1 MIYTFYSYK
10 GGVGRSMALANVAEL
25 FYRAGLKVL
34 MIDWDLEAPGL
45 ERFFPIDYE
54 DFYTKPGLMDL
65 LLEYKRQMSEEDL
78 SVMDESDEL
87 PFQKP
92 QEFFFDIYPDSVS
105 EGKLWLLSA
114 GKRSKDNFKQY
125 INAVNNFDWLDF
137 YKTWVGERYFDWLS
151 EQFKAVADVI
161 FIDSR
166 TGLSEMGRVCAYQF
180 TDVIVMLTTASQQS
194 LDGTLQM
201 LSEFK
206 SPKVKEVRGYVLDV
220 MVVPARVEY
229 SESNYLDSYQEEF
242 IELFKKHIP
251 QKLGSRPD
259 RLWQLCIPYVPKYAY
274 KERLAI
280 YEKDKEHAKKIVDAF
295 SKLASALSVLADEG
309 SRIRQAMP
317 ETQIELGLGQETVTR
332 IQVTPDIFVID
343 NNTYIESKPHFS
355 DWGNAPD
362 VNIFLGRAIELNE
375 LETWIIQDRCRMVAI
390 LGMGG
395 IGKTNF
401 SLKLSQNIHDEFD
414 YVIWRSLINAP
425 PVNEILMEIIK
436 YLSNQEVVIE
446 NNLDHQ
452 LSQLLSHLRSN
463 RCLLILDNIETIL
476 QGGERVGQYRNEYQ
490 DYGQFFKLVGET
502 LHQSCLLLTSREV
515 PPEIDLLAGDKFLV
529 RSWELRGLNF
539 LEGQE
544 YFNIF
549 GKFFGQDGEWQKLI
563 EFYDGNPLA
572 LELAA
577 RYVNEQFSGNITNFL
592 REGLPV
598 FAGLKDLLDWHFHRL
613 SEDEKEILYWLA
625 INRESISVKE
635 LIEDVIDQQQNSK
648 VRSNIQSLRRR
659 FPLGGNQ
666 DFSLTVQPVILE
678 YLTEK
683 LIDEVCQE
691 VETCEIKLFNNHA
704 LIKATAKDYIRN
716 IQIRLIL
723 NPIIDKLLTIFN
735 DRNSIGNRFLDI
747 ILKLRESFSLQS
759 GYAAGNILNLLCQIN
774 LRQERLRQIKIDLS
788 NYDFSGLV
796 IRQAYLQDMEL
807 HKVNFKNS
815 TLTKVVFTEYF
826 SSILSVAFHPDGKI
840 LATGDADGEI
850 HLWSADTL
858 QPLLRIKAHNSW
870 VRSVVFSPDGNILAS
885 GSDDQLVK
893 LWNTSKIETLKT
905 IELLR
910 PPFKGHTYRVRS
922 VAFKPDGSALAS
934 SSFDKTVKLW
944 DINTG
949 DCIKTFKKHHDWVWT
964 AEFSP
969 DGTQLISSSKDGK
982 VKIWD
987 IATGANS
994 DLLSDEKQQIQ
1005 SIAFSFVG
1013 EMLACGSDDK
1023 TVKLWNFRTGEYLKS
1038 LTGHTDFVR
1047 SVAFNYEG
1055 ILASASYDNTVRLWD
1070 IMAGECTQVLTGHTH
1085 RLRAIA
1091 FSPDGKMVVSGG
1103 WDQILK
1109 LRDISK
1115 GDKSLRTSQGRTDW
1129 ICAADISPDGK
1140 RVVSGSDDN
1149 IVNLWDVDKE
1159 NVLMPLTG
1167 HENWVWAVAFSPD
1180 QQTVAS
1186 GGFDK
1191 TIKIWDLT
1199 SGECLHTLT
1208 GHKNWVWAVAYSPDG
1223 NFVASASDDKAVK
1236 MWNTSTGSLAK
1247 NFPNND
1253 SEWVR
1258 SVAFSPDGQILASG
1272 SDDGKV
1278 RLWDINSSEENPTTL
1293 EGHKKRVRS
1302 VAFSPDNK
1310 TLASGSYDQTI
1321 KIWDIKTGKC
1331 LKTLEGHTD
1340 QVRSVAFRRDGD
1352 ILVSGGNDGTVML
1365 WNARTGECFRVLTDH
1380 TDEVRSVAFSREA
1393 DILISCSKD
1402 GTIRLWDA
1410 NTGDFI
1416 KKLGRKRLYE
1426 EMNITAITGLS
1437 DLQKASLK
1445 SLGAFEED

>member
-10 GGVGRSMALANVAEL
+10 GGVGRSMALANIAEL

-45 ERFFPIDYE
+45 EQFFPIDYE

-78 SVMDESDEL
+78 SEMEDSDEL

-92 QEFFFDIYPDSVS
+92 QEFFFDIYPDSES
-105 EGKLWLLSA
+105 KGTLWLLSA
-114 GKRSKDNFKQY
+114 GKRSKNDFNQY
-125 INAVNNFDWLDF
+125 IKNVNNFDWIDF
-137 YKTWVGERYFDWLS
+137 YKTWEGERYFNWLS

-201 LSEFK
+201 LREFR

-220 MVVPARVEY
+220 IVVPARVEY

-280 YEKDKEHAKKIVDAF
+280 PEKDKEHAKKLVDAF
-295 SKLASALSVLADEG
+295 SKLASALSVLADDA
-309 SRIRQAMP
+309 SLIRQAMP
-317 ETQIELGLGQETVTR
+317 ETQIKLGQETVTK
-332 IQVTPDIFVID
+332 IQVNPDIFVID
-343 NNTYIESKPHFS
+343 NNNTYIESKPHFS

-362 VNIFLGRAIELNE
+362 VNIFLGRAKELNK
-375 LETWIIQDRCRMVAI
+375 LEKWIIQDRCRMVAI

-401 SLKLSQNIHDEFD
+401 SLKLAQNIHDEFD

-476 QGGERVGQYRNEYQ
+476 QGGEKVGQYRNEYQ
-490 DYGQFFKLVGET
+490 NYGQFFKLVGET

-549 GKFFGQDGEWQKLI
+549 GKFFGQDEEEWQKLI

-577 RYVNEQFSGNITNFL
+577 RYVNEEFSGNITNFL

-598 FAGLKDLLDWHFHRL
+598 FAGLKDLLDWHFNRL
-613 SEDEKEILYWLA
+613 SEDEKQILYWLA
-625 INRESISVKE
+625 INRESISVEE
-635 LIEDVIDQQQNSK
+635 LIEDVINQQQNSK

-659 FPLGGNQ
+659 FPLAENQ

-691 VETCEIKLFNNHA
+691 VETGEIKLFNNHA

-716 IQIRLIL
+716 TQIRLIL
-723 NPIIDKLLTIFN
+723 TPIIDKLLTIFN
-735 DRNSIGNRFLDI
+735 NKNSIENQFIDI
-747 ILKLRESFSLQS
+747 ILKLRGSFSLQS
-759 GYAAGNILNLLCQIN
+759 GYAAGNILNLL
-774 LRQERLRQIKIDLS
+774 REIKVDLID
-788 NYDFSGLV
+788 YDFSGLV

-815 TLTKVVFTEYF
+815 TFTNAVFTEYF
-826 SSILSVAFHPDGKI
+826 SSVLSVAFHPDGKI

-850 HLWSADTL
+850 HLWSAGNL
-858 QPLLRIKAHNSW
+858 QPLLRIKAHSSW
-870 VRSVVFSPDGNILAS
+870 VRSVAFSPDGNVLAS

-905 IELLR
+905 IKLLR
-910 PPFKGHTYRVRS
+910 PPLKGHTYRVRS
-922 VAFKPDGSALAS
+922 VAFKPGGSALATS
-934 SSFDKTVKLW
+934 SYDKTVKLW

-949 DCIKTFKKHHDWVWT
+949 KCIKTFEGHDDWVWT

-969 DGTQLISSSKDGK
+969 DGTQLVSSGQDGK

-987 IATGANS
+987 IATGESS
-994 DLLSDEKQQIQ
+994 DLLSDERQQIQ
-1005 SIAFSFVG
+1005 TIAFSFDG
-1013 EMLACGSDDK
+1013 EILACGSDDK
-1023 TVKLWNFRTGEYLKS
+1023 MVKLWNFKTGEYLKS
-1038 LTGHTDFVR
+1038 LIGHTDYVR
-1047 SVAFNYEG
+1047 AVAFNREG
-1055 ILASASYDNTVRLWD
+1055 ILASASYDNKVRLWD
-1070 IMAGECTQVLTGHTH
+1070 IKTGECTQVFAGHTH

-1091 FSPDGKMVVSGG
+1091 FSPNGKNLVSGG

-1140 RVVSGSDDN
+1140 RVVSGSDDKT
-1149 IVNLWDVDKE
+1149 VNLWDVDKE
-1159 NVLMPLTG
+1159 NVSIALNG
-1167 HENWVWAVAFSPD
+1167 HKNWVWAVAFSPD

-1186 GGFDK
+1186 GSFDK
-1191 TIKIWDLT
+1191 TIKIWSLT
-1199 SGECLHTLT
+1199 SGKCLHTLT

-1223 NFVASASDDKAVK
+1223 KFVASASDDKAVK
-1236 MWNTSTGSLAK
+1236 MWNIRTGESEK
-1247 NFPNND
+1247 DFPNND

-1278 RLWDINSSEENPTTL
+1278 RLWNINNSEQTSRTL
-1293 EGHKKRVRS
+1293 EGHNKRVRS
-1302 VAFSPDNK
+1302 IAFSPDNQ

-1321 KIWDIKTGKC
+1321 KIWDVKTGNC
-1331 LKTLEGHTD
+1331 LKTLEGHD
-1340 QVRSVAFRRDGD
+1340 NQVRSVAFRRDGE
-1352 ILVSGGNDGTVML
+1352 ILASGGNDGTVRL
-1365 WNARTGECFRVLTDH
+1365 WNAGTGKCFRVLRDH
-1380 TDEVRSVAFSREA
+1380 TDEVRSVAFSRKA

-1410 NTGDFI
+1410 ISGDFI
-1416 KKLGRKRLYE
+1416 KILRKQRLYE
-1426 EMNITAITGLS
+1426 GMNITGITGLS
-1437 DLQKASLK
+1437 DLQKASLT
-1445 SLGAFEED
+1445 SLGAVEED

>member
-45 ERFFPIDYE
+45 EKFFPIDYE
-54 DFYTKPGLMDL
+54 DFDTKPGLMDL

-78 SVMDESDEL
+78 SATDESDEL

-114 GKRSKDNFKQY
+114 GKGSKENFKKY
-125 INAVNNFDWLDF
+125 INAVNNFDWIDF
-137 YKTWVGERYFDWLS
+137 YQTWEGEGYFNWLI
-151 EQFKAVADVI
+151 EQFNAVADVV

-180 TDVIVMLTTASQQS
+180 TNVIIMLTTASKQS
-194 LDGTLQM
+194 LEGTLQM
-201 LSEFK
+201 LDEFT
-206 SPKVKEVRGYVLDV
+206 SPKVKEIRGHVLDV
-220 MVVPARVEY
+220 IVVPARVEY
-229 SESNYLDSYQEEF
+229 SESESLDKFQEKF
-242 IELFKKHIP
+242 IELFNSHTPNKL
-251 QKLGSRPD
+251 KLGSRRD
-259 RLWQLCIPYVPKYAY
+259 RLWQLRIPYIATYAY
-274 KERLAI
+274 EEKLVI
-280 YEKDKEHAKKIVDAF
+280 SEKDKAHAQELVDAF
-295 SKLASALSVLADEG
+295 SRLASALVVLTDDN
-309 SRIRQAMP
+309 SQIRRLMP
-317 ETQIELGLGQETVTR
+317 ESKIEIGQATVSR
-332 IQVTPDIFVID
+332 IQVTQDIFVID
-343 NNTYIESKPHFS
+343 HNSVYINIINQKP
-355 DWGNAPD
+355 DWGNSPD
-362 VNIFLGRAIELNE
+362 VNTFFGRSKELII
-375 LETWIIQDRCRMVAI
+375 LKQWIIQDRCRMVAI
-390 LGMGG
+390 VGMGG
-395 IGKTNF
+395 IGKTDF
-401 SLKLSQNIHDEFD
+401 SLKLAQKIYDEFD

-452 LSQLLSHLRSN
+452 LSQLLSYLHSN

-476 QGGERVGQYRNEYQ
+476 QGGERVGQYQDGYQ
-490 DYGQFFKLVGET
+490 GYGQFLKLVGET

-515 PPEIDLLAGDKFLV
+515 PPEIDLLAGDMFPV
-529 RSWELRGLNF
+529 RALELRGLNF

-549 GKFFGQDGEWQKLI
+549 GRFSGQSEEWQELI
-563 EFYDGNPLA
+563 KFYDGNPLA
-572 LELAA
+572 LQLAA
-577 RYVNEQFSGNITNFL
+577 RYVNEEFSGNITNFL

-598 FAGLKDLLDWHFHRL
+598 FAGLKDLLDWHFNRL
-613 SEDEKEILYWLA
+613 SEEEKEILYWLA
-625 INRESISVKE
+625 INRESIAVEE
-635 LIEDVIDQQQNSK
+635 LIEDLIDQQQNSK
-648 VRSNIQSLRRR
+648 VRANIQSLRRR
-659 FPLGGNQ
+659 FPLGRNQ
-666 DFSLTVQPVILE
+666 DFSLTIQPVILE

-691 VETCEIKLFNNHA
+691 VESVEIKLFNNHA

-723 NPIIDKLLTIFN
+723 NPIIDKLLLIFN
-735 DRNSIGNRFLDI
+735 DRKSIGNRFIEL

-759 GYAAGNILNLLCQIN
+759 GYAAGNILNLLCQIK
-774 LRQERLRQIKIDLS
+774 LRQIKIDLS

-815 TLTKVVFTEYF
+815 AFTKVVFTEYF

-905 IELLR
+905 IELLK

-949 DCIKTFKKHHDWVWT
+949 DCIKTFDGHHDWVWT

-969 DGTQLISSSKDGK
+969 DGTQLISSGKDGK

-987 IATGANS
+987 LAKRENR

-1005 SIAFSFVG
+1005 SIAFSFDG
-1013 EMLACGSDDK
+1013 KILACGSDDK

-1038 LTGHTDFVR
+1038 LMGHTDFVR
-1047 SVAFNYEG
+1047 SVAFNHEG

-1070 IMAGECTQVLTGHTH
+1070 IKTGECTQVLTGHTH

-1091 FSPDGKMVVSGG
+1091 FSPDGTKVVSGG

-1140 RVVSGSDDN
+1140 RVVSGSDDKT
-1149 IVNLWDVDKE
+1149 VNLWDVENE
-1159 NVLMPLTG
+1159 NVLMALKG

-1180 QQTVAS
+1180 A
-1186 GGFDK
+1186 K
-1191 TIKIWDLT
+1191 
-1199 SGECLHTLT
+1199 
-1208 GHKNWVWAVAYSPDG
+1208 AY
-1223 NFVASASDDKAVK
+1223 
-1236 MWNTSTGSLAK
+1236 L
-1247 NFPNND
+1247 
-1253 SEWVR
+1253 
-1258 SVAFSPDGQILASG
+1258 
-1272 SDDGKV
+1272 
-1278 RLWDINSSEENPTTL
+1278 
-1293 EGHKKRVRS
+1293 
-1302 VAFSPDNK
+1302 
-1310 TLASGSYDQTI
+1310 
-1321 KIWDIKTGKC
+1321 
-1331 LKTLEGHTD
+1331 
-1340 QVRSVAFRRDGD
+1340 
-1352 ILVSGGNDGTVML
+1352 
-1365 WNARTGECFRVLTDH
+1365 
-1380 TDEVRSVAFSREA
+1380 
-1393 DILISCSKD
+1393 
-1402 GTIRLWDA
+1402 
-1410 NTGDFI
+1410 
-1416 KKLGRKRLYE
+1416 
-1426 EMNITAITGLS
+1426 
-1437 DLQKASLK
+1437 
-1445 SLGAFEED
+1445 

>member
-1 MIYTFYSYK
+1 
-10 GGVGRSMALANVAEL
+10 MALANVADL

-45 ERFFPIDYE
+45 EKFFPIDYD
-54 DFYTKPGLMDL
+54 DFETKPGLMDL
-65 LLEYKRQMSEEDL
+65 LLEYKKQMSEEDL
-78 SVMDESDEL
+78 SVMDEFDEL

-92 QEFFFDIYPDSVS
+92 QEFFFDIYPDSLS

-114 GKRSKDNFKQY
+114 GKGSKDNFNQY
-125 INAVNNFDWLDF
+125 ISNVNNFDWMDF
-137 YKTWVGERYFDWLS
+137 YQTWEGEGYFNWLIK
-151 EQFKAVADVI
+151 QLNAVADVI

-194 LDGTLQM
+194 LEGTLQM
-201 LSEFK
+201 LGEFT
-206 SPKVKEVRGYVLDV
+206 SPKVKEIRGYVLDV
-220 MVVPARVEY
+220 IVAPARVEY
-229 SESNYLDSYQEEF
+229 SESNYLDAYQEEF
-242 IELFKKHIP
+242 IDLFAKYTP

-280 YEKDKEHAKKIVDAF
+280 PEKDKEHAKKLVDAF
-295 SKLASALSVLADEG
+295 SKLASALSVLADDG

-317 ETQIELGLGQETVTR
+317 ETRIELGQETVTK
-332 IQVTPDIFVID
+332 IQVNPDIFIID
-343 NNTYIESKPHFS
+343 NNNTYIESKPHFS

-362 VNIFLGRAIELNE
+362 VNIFLGRAKELNK
-375 LETWIIQDRCRMVAI
+375 LEKWIIQDRCRMVAI

-401 SLKLSQNIHDEFD
+401 SLKLAQNIHDEFD

-425 PVNEILMEIIK
+425 PVKEILMEIIK

-476 QGGERVGQYRNEYQ
+476 QGRERVGQYRNEYQ

-515 PPEIDLLAGDKFLV
+515 PPEIDLLAGDMFPV
-529 RSWELRGLNF
+529 RALELRGLNF

-549 GKFFGQDGEWQKLI
+549 GRFSGQYKEWQELI
-563 EFYDGNPLA
+563 KFYDGNPLA

-577 RYVNEQFSGNITNFL
+577 RYVNEEFSGNITNFL
-592 REGLPV
+592 REELPV
-598 FAGLKDLLDWHFHRL
+598 FDGLKVLLDWHFDRL

-625 INRESISVKE
+625 INREPISVEE
-635 LIEDVIDQQQNSK
+635 LIEDVIDQQRNSK

-678 YLTEK
+678 YLTQK
-683 LIDEVCQE
+683 LIDEVCQDFE
-691 VETCEIKLFNNHA
+691 SGEIKLFNNHA
-704 LIKATAKDYIRN
+704 LIKATAKDYIRK
-716 IQIRLIL
+716 IQIRLIIK
-723 NPIIDKLLTIFN
+723 PIIDKLLTIFN
-735 DRNSIGNRFLDI
+735 DKNLIENRFIDI
-747 ILKLRESFSLQS
+747 ILKLRESFFLQS
-759 GYAAGNILNLLCQIN
+759 GYAAGNILNLLCQIK
-774 LRQERLRQIKIDLS
+774 LRQIKIDLG

-815 TLTKVVFTEYF
+815 AFTKVVFTEYF

-850 HLWSADTL
+850 RLWSVDNL
-858 QPLLRIKAHNSW
+858 QPLLRKKAHSSW

-910 PPFKGHTYRVRS
+910 PPLKGHTYRVRS

-944 DINTG
+944 NINTG
-949 DCIKTFKKHHDWVWT
+949 DCIKTFEGHHDWVWT

-969 DGTQLISSSKDGK
+969 DGTQLISSGKDGK
-982 VKIWD
+982 VKVWD
-987 IATGANS
+987 IATGE
-994 DLLSDEKQQIQ
+994 DRDILSDEKQQIQ
-1005 SIAFSFVG
+1005 SIAFSFDG
-1013 EMLACGSDDK
+1013 EILACGSDDK

-1047 SVAFNYEG
+1047 SLAFNHEG
-1055 ILASASYDNTVRLWD
+1055 TLASASYDNTVRLWD
-1070 IMAGECTQVLTGHTH
+1070 IKTGECTQVFTGHTH

-1091 FSPDGKMVVSGG
+1091 FSPDGTKVVSGG

-1115 GDKSLRTSQGRTDW
+1115 GDQSLRTSQGRTDW

-1140 RVVSGSDDN
+1140 RVVSGSDDKT
-1149 IVNLWDVDKE
+1149 VNLWDVDNE
-1159 NVLMPLTG
+1159 NILMPLNG
-1167 HENWVWAVAFSPD
+1167 HGNWVWAVAFSPD
-1180 QQTVAS
+1180 GKLIAS

-1208 GHKNWVWAVAYSPDG
+1208 GHKNWVWAVAFSPDG
-1223 NFVASASDDKAVK
+1223 KFVASASDDKAVK
-1236 MWNTSTGSLAK
+1236 MWNTSTGSLEK

-1272 SDDGKV
+1272 SDDGKI
-1278 RLWDINSSEENPTTL
+1278 RLWNINGSEENPTKL
-1293 EGHKKRVRS
+1293 EGQEGHKKRVRS
-1302 VAFSPDNK
+1302 VAFSPDHK
-1310 TLASGSYDQTI
+1310 TLASGSYDKTI
-1321 KIWDIKTGKC
+1321 KIWDVITGEC

-1340 QVRSVAFRRDGD
+1340 QVRSVAFRRDGE
-1352 ILVSGGNDGTVML
+1352 ILASGGNDATVRL
-1365 WNARTGECFRVLTDH
+1365 WNARTGKCFRVLEDH

-1402 GTIRLWDA
+1402 GTIRLWHA
-1410 NTGDFI
+1410 ISGDFI
-1416 KKLGRKRLYE
+1416 KKLRKQRLYE
-1426 EMNITAITGLS
+1426 GMNITGITGLS
-1437 DLQKASLK
+1437 DLQKASLT
-1445 SLGAFEED
+1445 SLGAVED

>member
-54 DFYTKPGLMDL
+54 DFYTKSGLMDL
-65 LLEYKRQMSEEDL
+65 ILEYKRQMSEEDL
-78 SVMDESDEL
+78 SEMDESDEL

-92 QEFFFDIYPDSVS
+92 QEFFFDIYPDSIS
-105 EGKLWLLSA
+105 EGKLWLLSS
-114 GKRSKDNFKQY
+114 GKRSKDNLKQY
-125 INAVNNFDWLDF
+125 INNVNNFDWLDF
-137 YKTWVGERYFDWLS
+137 YKTWEGERYFNWLIG
-151 EQFKAVADVI
+151 QFNAVADVI

-166 TGLSEMGRVCAYQF
+166 SGGNEVKICSYQF
-180 TDVIVMLTTASQQS
+180 TDIIVMLTTASQQS
-194 LDGTLQM
+194 LDGTLQIVQ
-201 LSEFK
+201 EFNRR
-206 SPKVKEVRGYVLDV
+206 EVEKIRGEHLNVI
-220 MVVPARVEY
+220 VVPARVEY
-229 SESNYLDSYQEEF
+229 GESNYLDSYQEEF
-242 IELFKKHIP
+242 IELFAKYTP

-280 YEKDKEHAKKIVDAF
+280 YEKDKEHAKKLVNAF
-295 SKLASALSVLADEG
+295 SKLASALSALADDG

-317 ETQIELGLGQETVTR
+317 ETQIELGKETGTK

-362 VNIFLGRAIELNE
+362 VNIFFGRAKELNN
-375 LETWIIQDRCRMVAI
+375 LEKWIIQDRCRMVAI

-395 IGKTNF
+395 IGKTDF
-401 SLKLSQNIHDEFD
+401 SLKLAQRIHDEFD
-414 YVIWRSLINAP
+414 YIIWRSLINAP

-436 YLSNQEVVIE
+436 YLSSQEVVIE
-446 NNLDHQ
+446 NNLDYQ

-476 QGGERVGQYRNEYQ
+476 QGGERVGQYRDEYQ
-490 DYGQFFKLVGET
+490 NYGQFLKLVGET
-502 LHQSCLLLTSREV
+502 SHQSCLLLTSREF
-515 PPEIDLLAGDKFLV
+515 PPEIALGDRNKV
-529 RSWELRGLNF
+529 RYLELKGLNF
-539 LEGQE
+539 LEGQG
-544 YFNIF
+544 YFNT
-549 GKFFGQDGEWQKLI
+549 FGQFSGQSEEWQELI
-563 EFYDGNPLA
+563 KFYDGNPLA

-592 REGLPV
+592 NEGLPI
-598 FAGLKDLLDWHFHRL
+598 FDGLKDLLDWHFNRL

-625 INRESISVKE
+625 INREPISVEE

-659 FPLGGNQ
+659 FPLAENQ

-678 YLTEK
+678 CLTEK
-683 LIDEVCQE
+683 LIDKVCQE
-691 VETCEIKLFNNHA
+691 VETGEIKLFNNHA

-735 DRNSIGNRFLDI
+735 DRKSIGNRFIELI
-747 ILKLRESFSLQS
+747 SKLRESFSLQS
-759 GYAAGNILNLLCQIN
+759 GYATGNILNLL
-774 LRQERLRQIKIDLS
+774 REIKIDLS
-788 NYDFSGLV
+788 DYDFSGLV

-815 TLTKVVFTEYF
+815 TFAKVVFTEYF

-850 HLWSADTL
+850 HLWSVDNL
-858 QPLLRIKAHNSW
+858 QPLLRIKAHSSW
-870 VRSVVFSPDGNILAS
+870 VRSVAFSSDGNILAS

-905 IELLR
+905 VELLK
-910 PPFKGHTYRVRS
+910 PPLKGHTYRVRS
-922 VAFKPDGSALAS
+922 VAFKPGDSTLAT

-949 DCIKTFKKHHDWVWT
+949 ECIKTFEGHNDWVWT

-969 DGTQLISSSKDGK
+969 DGTQLVSSGQDGK

-987 IATGANS
+987 IATGENR
-994 DLLSDEKQQIQ
+994 DLLSDEMQQIH
-1005 SIAFSFVG
+1005 SIAFSFDG
-1013 EMLACGSDDK
+1013 EILACGSDDR
-1023 TVKLWNFRTGEYLKS
+1023 TVKLWNFKIGKYLKS
-1038 LTGHTDFVR
+1038 LTGHTDCVR
-1047 SVAFNYEG
+1047 AVAFNREG

-1070 IMAGECTQVLTGHTH
+1070 IKTGECTQVFAGHTD

-1091 FSPDGKMVVSGG
+1091 FSLDGKNLVSGG

-1109 LRDISK
+1109 LRDISR
-1115 GDKSLRTSQGRTDW
+1115 GDKSLRTSQGHTDW
-1129 ICAADISPDGK
+1129 IFAADISPDGK
-1140 RVVSGSDDN
+1140 CVISGGN
-1149 IVNLWDVDKE
+1149 NKIVNLWDVDNE
-1159 NVLMPLTG
+1159 NVSMALMG
-1167 HENWVWAVAFSPD
+1167 HKSWVWSVAFSPD
-1180 QQTVAS
+1180 GKLIAS
-1186 GGFDK
+1186 GSFDK
-1191 TIKIWDLT
+1191 TIKIWDLL
-1199 SGECLHTLT
+1199 SGECSPNFIS
-1208 GHKNWVWAVAYSPDG
+1208 HKHWVLAVAFSPDG
-1223 NFVASASDDKAVK
+1223 KSVAMASARDDTAVT
-1236 MWNTSTGSLAK
+1236 MWNVSTGELK
-1247 NFPNND
+1247 QNFPNND

-1278 RLWDINSSEENPTTL
+1278 RLWNINNSEENPTAL
-1293 EGHKKRVRS
+1293 EGHEKRVRS
-1302 VAFSPDNK
+1302 IAFSPDNK
-1310 TLASGSYDQTI
+1310 TIASGSYDQTI
-1321 KIWDIKTGKC
+1321 KIWDVKTGKC
-1331 LKTLEGHTD
+1331 IKTLKGHTD
-1340 QVRSVAFRRDGD
+1340 QVRSVAFRRDGE
-1352 ILVSGGNDGTVML
+1352 ILASGGNDGTVRL
-1365 WNARTGECFRVLTDH
+1365 WNTITGECFRVLEDH

-1402 GTIRLWDA
+1402 GTIRLRDA
-1410 NTGDFI
+1410 ISGDFI
-1416 KKLGRKRLYE
+1416 KILRKQRLYE
-1426 EMNITAITGLS
+1426 GMNITGITGLS

-1445 SLGAFEED
+1445 SLGAVEEY